1 MVREYDVL
9 SLLNMSKNVKEEI
22 EKVVKEE
29 WFESYLKREGEFDF
43 DASYLILTILQLEPR
58 LKGSLIG
65 FAEKIDFKGVL
76 GRFESEQSA
85 FTKHCYIELF
95 TYAIINLD
103 LVFDVKLKLIDT
115 AIEYLKTPNKLG
127 KGFEVI

>member
-1 MVREYDVL
+1 ML
-9 SLLNMSKNVKEEI
+9 SLLNKSKNVKEEI
-22 EKVVKEE
+22 QKVVKEE

-43 DASYLILTILQLEPR
+43 DESYLILTVLQLEPR
-58 LKGSLIG
+58 LKSSLLV

-76 GRFESEQSA
+76 DRFESEQSV
-85 FTKHCYIELF
+85 FKKHCYIELF

-103 LVFDVKLKLIDT
+103 LAFDIKLRLIDT

-127 KGFEVI
+127 EGFEVI